1 MARPNSRPQDD
12 RRADMP
18 REAPQPAQ
26 LTYPKIAEEY
36 GIDKPLWLSLMN
48 LYPGAQ
54 PESVVMVYEYCKH
67 RQLDPL
73 KKPVHIVPMQ
83 VEDKATGRKVMRD
96 VIMPGIQEMRT
107 TASRTAQ
114 YAGIDPP
121 KFGPMIEVEVQNKG
135 KAEFRNIFMAAPE
148 WCEITVYRLV
158 QGKRYGFTHIEYFE
172 EAVARNSYGEV
183 NAMWRKR
190 SRGQLSKCA
199 EAGALRKAFPEELGG
214 EYAAEELEGQE
225 YAEPMGLPADD
236 HGASGIPAPQA
247 DTAPAITA
255 GEAKAAADVAER
267 ELDRMAG
274 GDLPADPAQ
283 SKPADDVTRVI
294 TPEERAEFAKAK
306 AEADAAKAAKPANE
320 PDPKPAAQEPLAP
333 AVSDYK
339 VELPE
344 GANRILRAQMEARNV
359 SEAQLLAKLG
369 ADVTTKNINVAL
381 AALKSWEA

>member
-73 KKPVHIVPMQ
+73 KKPVHIVPMV

-107 TASRTAQ
+107 TAARTAQ

-121 KFGPMIEVEVQNKG
+121 KFGPMVEVEVQNKG
-135 KAEFRNIFMAAPE
+135 KSEYRGIFMQAPE

-172 EAVARNSYGEV
+172 EAVARNSYGEI
-183 NAMWRKR
+183 NSMWRKR

-225 YAEPMGLPADD
+225 YPEPMGLPADD

-247 DTAPAITA
+247 DTAPALAA

-267 ELDRMAG
+267 ELDRMASEG
-274 GDLPADPAQ
+274 LPADPAPT
-283 SKPADDVTRVI
+283 KPVDEMATRVA

-306 AEADAAKAAKPANE
+306 AEAKKEPAKAAAKPESASKE
-320 PDPKPAAQEPLAP
+320 PEAPAAGNFTI
-333 AVSDYK
+333 
-339 VELPE
+339 ELPE

-359 SEAQLLAKLG
+359 TEAQLLAKLG
-369 ADVTTKNINVAL
+369 ADINTKNINVAL